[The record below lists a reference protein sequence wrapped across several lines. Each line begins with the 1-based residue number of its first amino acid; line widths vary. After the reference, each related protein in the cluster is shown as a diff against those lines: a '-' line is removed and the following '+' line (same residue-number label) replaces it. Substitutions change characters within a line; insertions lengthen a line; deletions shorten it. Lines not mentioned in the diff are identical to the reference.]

1 MIISERMLNYFS
13 IQHHKEDNI
22 SEKHKCYLC
31 QITFPPPRKKSNQ
44 KSEWKSLRLCFPKL

>member
-1 MIISERMLNYFS
+1 MIISERMLNYLS

-31 QITFPPPRKKSNQ
+31 QITFPPPRKKFNQ